1 MAQLYLE
8 KYIKNIS
15 DNMIKL
21 LKINSMNILELSN
34 KTKISYS
41 SLYNLVHQKQNP
53 TLETLL
59 RICSVLDVE
68 FSQLVG
74 DKELLRDT
82 STSIKEVPI
91 ISCDMI
97 DSYLSGEQSSTGQ
110 ENKITISCN
119 KKILNP
125 CFALKAESLTRLLN
139 NSILIFE
146 KTNSDFTKYSNHIV
160 LTSLSGQPP
169 SLKRLLI
176 DGKSL
181 FLESI
186 DQNLPTRELFPSEQ
200 IIAWLFQSRADF

>member
-21 LKINSMNILELSN
+21 LKLNSMNILELSN

-74 DKELLRDT
+74 DKELFSNT

-91 ISCDMI
+91 ISCDTI
-97 DSYLSGEQSSTGQ
+97 DSYLNGEQSSTNQ
-110 ENKITISCN
+110 ENTITISCSN
-119 KKILNP
+119 KILNP

-146 KTNSDFTKYSNHIV
+146 KANSDFTKYSNHIV
-160 LTSLSGQPP
+160 LISLSGQLP

-186 DQNLPTRELFPSEQ
+186 DQNLPVREFFPSEQ